1 MGFVRKVVGKITGS
15 DRAAGAQENAAREQ
29 ARIADQSA
37 KIQKEMFN
45 QTRQDLSPFVQV
57 GKGAIPALQQ
67 TLNPI
72 DRTAALSQYFQGP
85 EYQMMQEQAQRNQL
99 AASEAMGGLG
109 ATSTANSLAS
119 IAPQLGMQHLSGL
132 EAANMDQYNRAM
144 GLVNLGQSSAA
155 RTGAAAQNYA
165 SGAANALGQKSN
177 AMGAMGQATAM
188 GAMAPMQTMMQLG
201 GMAAGAMG
209 GGMF

>member
-15 DRAAGAQENAAREQ
+15 DAAADAQAGAARQ
-29 ARIADQSA
+29 QGRIADQSA

-45 QTRQDLSPFVQV
+45 QTREDLSPFMQA
-57 GKGAIPALQQ
+57 GKDAIPALQQ
-67 TLNPI
+67 TLNPM

-109 ATSTANSLAS
+109 ATSTSNALAG

-165 SGAANALGQKSN
+165 SGAAQALGQKSN
-177 AMGAMGQATAM
+177 AVGAMGQAGAM
-188 GAMAPMQTMMQLG
+188 KSMAPMQTMMQLG
-201 GMAAGAMG
+201 GMAMGAMS

>member
-15 DRAAGAQENAAREQ
+15 DRAAGAQENAARAQVQIGKEQ
-29 ARIADQSA
+29 AAVQRDMYN
-37 KIQKEMFN
+37 K
-45 QTRQDLSPFVQV
+45 TRQDLTPFMNA
-57 GKGAIPALQQ
+57 GKAALPALQQ
-67 TLNPI
+67 TLAPV
-72 DRTAALSQYFQGP
+72 DRTAALAQYFQGP
-85 EYQMMQEQAQRNQL
+85 EYEMMQDQAQRNQL

-109 ATSTANSLAS
+109 ATSTANSLAT
-119 IAPQLGMQHLSGL
+119 IAPQLAMQHLSGL

-165 SGAANALGQKSN
+165 SGAAQALNTQAQGHN
-177 AMGAMGQATAM
+177 MAGQAQAM

-201 GMAAGAMG
+201 GMAMGAMG

>member
-1 MGFVRKVVGKITGS
+1 MGFVGKAIGKITGS
-15 DRAAGAQENAAREQ
+15 DRAAGAQENAANAQLEIGKEQ
-29 ARIADQSA
+29 AKVQR
-37 KIQKEMFN
+37 EMYDK
-45 QTRQDLSPFVQV
+45 TRTDLQPFMDL
-57 GKGAIPALQQ
+57 GKGAIPALQG

-85 EYQMMQEQAQRNQL
+85 EYAMMEEQAQRNQL

-119 IAPQLGMQHLSGL
+119 IAPQLGMQHLGAL

-165 SGAANALGQKSN
+165 SGAANALNTQAQGYNQ
-177 AMGAMGQATAM
+177 AGQAQAM

-201 GMAAGAMG
+201 GMAAGAMS